1 MRYSTIINQLELRK
15 ARIAAERDKLRELQE
30 EIEAH
35 ADICERATESLDDA
49 IAALSEL
56 V

>member
-1 MRYSTIINQLELRK
+1 MKYSTIIKQLESRK
-15 ARIAAERDKLRELQE
+15 ERIAAERDKLRELQE

-35 ADICERATESLDDA
+35 ADICERAAESIDDA
-49 IAALSEL
+49 IFALSEL

>member
-1 MRYSTIINQLELRK
+1 MKYSTMIKQLKLRHEK
-15 ARIAAERDKLRELQE
+15 LAVERDKLVDLQGE
-30 EIEAH
+30 V
-35 ADICERATESLDDA
+35 DDLLDVCERATESLDDA